1 LRKLSRVVTGLVLL
15 TCFLTFSL
23 SLASCASYT
32 PNLWTG
38 YDILNPSE
46 EVKKNPLAFDVDG
59 NAIVNQAFLTW
70 VYELKEEVK
79 KLRKELKKK

>member
-1 LRKLSRVVTGLVLL
+1 MRKLSRIVTGLVLL

-23 SLASCASYT
+23 SLASCVGYNPSMF
-32 PNLWTG
+32 PS

-46 EVKKNPLAFDVDG
+46 EVKKNPLSFDADG
-59 NAIVNQAFLTW
+59 NAIVNLAFLTW

-79 KLRKELKKK
+79 KLREELRKK